1 MGSLPRGGAECPY
14 LIGDIYIT
22 TRSENPS
29 SLWAGTTW
37 EKVGSGRALMGA
49 DSSHGAGTTVDS
61 GLPNIYG
68 SFKLG
73 WPDPSGGGIIISQDS
88 INGAFYGTHEN
99 PAYFTISGQ
108 QLSNQ
113 SGHLNWIR
121 FNASNYNPIYG
132 RSTIVQPPAFFCN
145 FWKRLS

>member
-29 SLWAGTTW
+29 SLWTGTTW

-49 DSSHGAGTTVDS
+49 DSSHGVGTTVDS
-61 GLPNIYG
+61 GLPNITG
-68 SFKLG
+68 AF
-73 WPDPSGGGIIISQDS
+73 GGDNVSRDVNLYA
-88 INGAFYGTHEN
+88 NGAFNSYSGYSGSFNAGSYTHN
-99 PAYFTISGQ
+99 
-108 QLSNQ
+108 LSN
-113 SGHLNWIR
+113 GFK
-121 FNASNYNPIYG
+121 FNASWSNPIYG